1 MTRAYYGQMD
11 DLPNGWMGELI
22 AIFTT
27 AGNVFYFGLKAK
39 YYVATSAY
47 KWDLRHVV
55 TGSSRR
61 EQA

>member
-1 MTRAYYGQMD
+1 MDDPGILGQMG
-11 DLPNGWMGELI
+11 DLLNGWMGALI

-47 KWDLRHVV
+47 K
-55 TGSSRR
+55 
-61 EQA
+61 